1 MIKFL
6 GCKIDV
12 SKKVFLPR
20 PETEHWTKIAIKDIA
35 NFELKISRPSKKP
48 NYNIKVL
55 DIFAGTGCI
64 GIAVLKHT
72 ENTFVD
78 FVDIDEESLD
88 QILINLNLNKISPKR
103 YRIIK
108 SNIFANLG
116 GEAYH
121 FILAN
126 PPYVALERK
135 NEVDKEVLQKEPHN
149 ALFAGKKGLSFIK
162 KFLKEAKDHLKPYG
176 KIYMEFDPRQIGELR
191 KILIKKGY
199 QFEFRKDQFKK
210 WRYLV
215 AWV

>member
-20 PETEHWTKIAIKDIA
+20 PETEYWTNVAIKDIA
-35 NFELKISRPSKKP
+35 NFESKTSHSLKKP

-72 ENTFVD
+72 KNTFVD
-78 FVDIDEESLD
+78 FVDIEEESLD
-88 QILINLNLNKISPKR
+88 QILINLSLNKISPKR

-108 SNIFANLG
+108 SNVFANLG
-116 GEAYH
+116 GKRYH

-126 PPYVALERK
+126 PPYVAQERK

-176 KIYMEFDPRQIGELR
+176 KIYMEFDPRQIEDIR

>member
-20 PETEHWTKIAIKDIA
+20 PETEYWTKIAIKDIA
-35 NFELKISRPSKKP
+35 NFESKTSHSLKKP

-72 ENTFVD
+72 KNTFVD

-88 QILINLNLNKISPKR
+88 QILINLSLNKISPKR

-108 SNIFANLG
+108 SNVFANLG
-116 GEAYH
+116 GKRYH

-191 KILIKKGY
+191 KILIKKRY
-199 QFEFRKDQFKK
+199 QFEFRKDRFKK

>member
-20 PETEHWTKIAIKDIA
+20 PETEYWTKIAIKDIA
-35 NFELKISRPSKKP
+35 NFESKTSHFLKKP

-72 ENTFVD
+72 KNTFVD

-88 QILINLNLNKISPKR
+88 QILINLSLNKISPKR

-108 SNIFANLG
+108 SNVFANLG
-116 GEAYH
+116 GKRYH

-191 KILIKKGY
+191 KILIKKRY

>member
-20 PETEHWTKIAIKDIA
+20 PETEYWTKIAIKDIA
-35 NFELKISRPSKKP
+35 NFELKISHLLKKP

-108 SNIFANLG
+108 SNIFSNLG
-116 GEAYH
+116 GKRYH

-135 NEVDKEVLQKEPHN
+135 NEVDKEVLQKEPHI
-149 ALFAGKKGLSFIK
+149 ALFAGKKGLSLIK
-162 KFLKEAKDHLKPYG
+162 KFLKEAKEHLKPNG
-176 KIYMEFDPRQIGELR
+176 KIYMEFDPRQIEDIR

-199 QFEFRKDQFKK
+199 QFEFRKDQFQK